1 MPEPRVSPQ
10 LLEDLIERRLSVTP
24 AMGETAA
31 LARLAFDC
39 GGIVVA
45 GPDALARDRMRAR
58 FAGTIM
64 DGRRRRVLGW
74 FASGIG
80 AQGLQRKLAATALA
94 ATVVGGATSYSTGVS
109 PSEAI
114 DGVASFVRSVA
125 VNLLPN
131 DGGGSGGLVTPTAT
145 PSPSP
150 AATPGASPSPAAGAT
165 TASAGKE
172 AAGSQDTR
180 EPAPPAAT
188 GQPSGPEDTPEAGQI
203 GEAATPEPTHTST
216 PTPTAAA
223 RVEPTP
229 EPTVEMADPPET
241 VTSELPG
248 TPSPSPTATPEGDD
262 EPEGDSHDDEE
273 DDDRLGSGRDRGE
286 DEDEEE
292 HD

>member
-64 DGRRRRVLGW
+64 DGRRRRALGW
-74 FASGIG
+74 FATGIG
-80 AQGLQRKLAATALA
+80 AQGLQRKLAAAALA

-109 PSEAI
+109 PFEAI
-114 DGVASFVRSVA
+114 DGVAGFVRSVA

-150 AATPGASPSPAAGAT
+150 AARPAASPSPATGAT
-165 TASAGKE
+165 TAPAGTQ
-172 AAGSQDTR
+172 ASGSQDAQ
-180 EPAPPAAT
+180 EPASPAGT
-188 GQPSGPEDTPEAGQI
+188 GQPSEPGDTPEAGQI
-203 GEAATPEPTHTST
+203 GEAATPEPT
-216 PTPTAAA
+216 PTPTATA

-229 EPTVEMADPPET
+229 QPTVEADDPPET

-248 TPSPSPTATPEGDD
+248 TPSPSPTATAEGDD
-262 EPEGDSHDDEE
+262 DPEGDSHDDEE

-286 DEDEEE
+286 DEEE